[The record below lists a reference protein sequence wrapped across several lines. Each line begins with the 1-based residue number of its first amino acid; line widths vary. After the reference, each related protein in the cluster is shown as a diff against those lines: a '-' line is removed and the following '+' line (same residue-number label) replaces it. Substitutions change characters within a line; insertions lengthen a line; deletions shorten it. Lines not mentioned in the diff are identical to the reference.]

1 LTDDAVR
8 FVDER
13 LGAGSFAR
21 RALRYVFPEHWSFLL
36 G

>member
-1 LTDDAVR
+1 MSDVDAVR

-21 RALRYVFPEHWSFLL
+21 RALRYVFPEH
-36 G
+36 